1 MLKRALNNDLLDT
14 YQLKSLDGFLEL
26 DLNKINITKINNKY
40 YLSVM
45 DIDGKHQNQINN
57 LGYDFV
63 IRCMGFKFD
72 FDLFQKFVYFNTERE
87 FES

>member
-26 DLNKINITKINNKY
+26 DLNKINITKINDKY

-45 DIDGKHQNQINN
+45 NIDGKHQNQINS
-57 LGYDFV
+57 LGYDYV

-72 FDLFQKFVYFNTERE
+72 FDLFKKFVYFNERE